1 MVGVCPRVC
10 QICLHYNIYEG
21 FVKHFGYQ
29 FCKLVDMVFILCYH
43 ALMNI
48 KPLPLLKLNDFNLTT
63 QQVAKLAGLTWPTA
77 HRALHPELRAG
88 DRVGLSV
95 YIAIV
100 IALRP
105 KDWQRLT
112 LGELFEVTD
121 D

>member
-10 QICLHYNIYEG
+10 QICLHYNKYEG
-21 FVKHFGYQ
+21 FVNRFYHQ
-29 FCKLVDMVFILCYH
+29 FCKIVDSVFILCYH
-43 ALMNI
+43 ASMNI